1 MTAAKLFVEL
11 LVLAAKLLVALPIIA
26 FGVAVC
32 TNIYF
37 DIRLK
42 YVIRLGSP
50 YIEKTAESQE
60 EHDS

>member
-11 LVLAAKLLVALPIIA
+11 LVLAAKLLVALPIVE

-42 YVIRLGSP
+42 YVIKLGSP

>member
-1 MTAAKLFVEL
+1 MTAAKLFVEI

>member
-11 LVLAAKLLVALPIIA
+11 LVLAAKLLVALPIVA

-32 TNIYF
+32 TDVYF
-37 DIRLK
+37 SIRLK

>member
-1 MTAAKLFVEL
+1 MTAAKLFVEI
-11 LVLAAKLLVALPIIA
+11 LVLAAKLLVALPIVA

-42 YVIRLGSP
+42 YVIKLGSP
-50 YIEKTAESQE
+50 YIEKTAESQG

>member
-11 LVLAAKLLVALPIIA
+11 LVLAAKLLVALPIVA

-42 YVIRLGSP
+42 YVIKLGSP

>member
-11 LVLAAKLLVALPIIA
+11 LVLAAKLLVTLPIVA

-42 YVIRLGSP
+42 YVIRFGSP

>member
-11 LVLAAKLLVALPIIA
+11 LVLAAKLLVALPIVA

-42 YVIRLGSP
+42 YVIKLGRP

>member
-11 LVLAAKLLVALPIIA
+11 LVLAAKLLVALPIVA

>member
-11 LVLAAKLLVALPIIA
+11 LVLAAKLLVALPIVA
-26 FGVAVC
+26 FGFAVC

-42 YVIRLGSP
+42 YVLRIGSP
-50 YIEKTAESQE
+50 FVEKTAESQE